1 MSLPVRR
8 LKRTLLALAIP
19 VYFLVVPF
27 VWITYGYT
35 EQQLAEISYFTE
47 HLKLCFFVSFPLV
60 SGLIAWIELRQALY
74 RRRSAKP
81 LRERASAMM
90 RLADEL
96 DFRYEPG
103 LQPIDRTA
111 WYPPG
116 TTIPGD
122 VQGAAFQGQYHV
134 WRTFEGYPF
143 NILTGIRSGCGIHL
157 FDYHEFSS
165 ETREQVT
172 AVWGDKKRVV
182 ESDPADISVATLELD
197 RPLPLLIIHPEGV
210 WDDVAERLGGI
221 DVDLESFAFSE
232 SYRVWSKDRRFAF
245 AFCHP
250 RMMEYL
256 MQFPDLSLRVEG
268 ETLAL
273 RHPEFTPPS
282 QLAHSIDILVEVSKL
297 IPRHASQ

>member
-1 MSLPVRR
+1 MGLPVRR
-8 LKRTLLALAIP
+8 LKRTLLALALP

-35 EQQLAEISYFTE
+35 EQQLAEIFYFTE
-47 HLKLCFFVSFPLV
+47 HLKICFFVSFPLV
-60 SGLIAWIELRQALY
+60 LGLITWIEFRQALY

-81 LRERASAMM
+81 LRQRASEMM
-90 RLADEL
+90 RLAAEL
-96 DFRYEPG
+96 DFHYEPG

-111 WYPPG
+111 WYLPG
-116 TTIPGD
+116 ATIPGD
-122 VQGAAFQGQYHV
+122 GQSAGFQDYYHV

-143 NILTGIRSGCGIHL
+143 NILTGTCSGCGIRL

-197 RPLPLLIIHPEGV
+197 RPLPTLIIHPERV

-221 DVDLESFAFSE
+221 DVDLEALAFSK

-256 MQFPDLSLRVEG
+256 MQFPDLSLKVEG

-273 RHPEFTPPS
+273 RHPEFAPPS
-282 QLAHSIDILVEVSKL
+282 QLGHCIDILLGISKL